1 VAVLGP
7 VEVRRDGLQLPIPGG
22 KATELLV
29 RLALVAGVRVRTE
42 RLIDDLWSDE
52 GAAVGRNTLQSKV
65 SRLRRAL
72 GDPALL
78 TGDLSGYTLNID
90 PGSVDAL
97 EVLRLAQSATPVP
110 DRDRALAMFSGD
122 ILPGGGAARWIE
134 PYRARLEET
143 RLELT
148 EEHLAALLER
158 GAAGELVAELESLV
172 SDHPLREGLWALLI
186 TVLYRAD
193 RQADALAAYR
203 RVQHLLA
210 DELGLDPGPDLQ
222 VLERQ
227 ILRHDPELAAPKPF
241 HQPSAAPGN
250 LGGLTGSLQG
260 RSADLAAI
268 AELVAVHRLVTVVG
282 LAGVGK
288 TRLAIEVARR
298 SQPAD
303 GRWLVRLENA
313 RTGAS
318 VWQEVGEVF
327 DTAGATEAMVLDR
340 LRGLDLLLVLDNCEQ
355 LVEVLPN
362 LLEQML
368 SAAPGLRVLATSQLP
383 LDVDGE
389 AVYPLDPLAITDAVA
404 LFSERASQQRRSF
417 RTGDDTDRVIETV
430 CRSLDGLPLA
440 IELAAA
446 RVKALSVEEI
456 ARRLGD
462 RFTLLNDPTS
472 HRPPRQRTLRA
483 ALAWSY
489 DLLFPDDQRGLWA
502 LSCFSGGAPLAAVE
516 HVLGA
521 LGVPTPSAID
531 VVGRL
536 VDRSLI
542 SLDVEAGGAVRYRLL
557 DSVRDFSSDRLR
569 ESGSADVARGA
580 HAAWFGAAAL
590 RAEHGVRGPEQS
602 EHLAIA
608 RSERANIDEALTW
621 TATHDPLLGLQIAR
635 GFGWSWVVIGAGV
648 DGADRIR
655 HALIAAGG
663 SALVRDRA
671 YALLLA
677 GWLEASAGNLD
688 RASSDI
694 AEGMAMADDE
704 LRSVG
709 QLHLSFV
716 RSQQGRAQDAL
727 DLLEESRVIFHH
739 LGLGWEEA
747 ANWVLTAWAETAR
760 GEMARGKAACDEAL
774 RLIVPI
780 GDNWG
785 RIHAEAMLG
794 GLAQAEHRFADAAEH
809 LEQAAE
815 AAHRL
820 GFRAA
825 EAHHLTNLGWAEHQ
839 VGDQQRATATL
850 ERAIDVGRSTGDLRT
865 AALAQVRLGR
875 VLRALGQS
883 AAARTVVE
891 AAQRWYALAGG
902 GDGALLAEWVLAAL
916 DVEDDAPD
924 ARERISQVLTAAHTA
939 GDIEVEVLAL
949 DTSALAYAKQERVDE
964 ARTALAHADQLMPAA
979 LHLLTDSD
987 RIDREQSRRFLP

>member
-1 VAVLGP
+1 MAVLGP
-7 VEVRRDGLQLPIPGG
+7 VEVRRDGVQVPIPGG

-29 RLALVAGVRVRTE
+29 RLALVAGDRVRTE

-52 GAAVGRNTLQSKV
+52 GSVVGRNTLQSKV

-78 TGDLSGYTLNID
+78 TGDSSGYTLKVD

-97 EVLRLAQSATPVP
+97 EVLRLAQSSTPVP
-110 DRDRALAMFSGD
+110 DRDRVLAMFTGEV
-122 ILPGGGAARWIE
+122 LPGGGSARWIE

-143 RLELT
+143 RLKLT
-148 EEHLAALLER
+148 EEQLAGRLER
-158 GAAGELVAELESLV
+158 GASGELVAELQSLV
-172 SDHPLREGLWALLI
+172 ADHPLREGLWTLLI
-186 TVLYRAD
+186 TALYRAD

-203 RVQHLLA
+203 HVRRLLA
-210 DELGLDPGPDLQ
+210 EELGLDPGPDLQ
-222 VLERQ
+222 ILERR
-227 ILRHDPELAAPKPF
+227 ILRQDPELAAPRP
-241 HQPSAAPGN
+241 APGN
-250 LGGLTGSLQG
+250 LAELSGSLVG
-260 RSADLAAI
+260 RQADLAAVG
-268 AELVAVHRLVTVVG
+268 ELVATHRLITLVG
-282 LAGVGK
+282 PAGVGK
-288 TRLAIEVARR
+288 TRLAIEVARA
-298 SQPAD
+298 SGSTD

-313 RTGAS
+313 RTGSA
-318 VWQEVGEVF
+318 VWQGVGEAF
-327 DTAGATEAMVLDR
+327 DVPGATEAMVLDR
-340 LRGLDLLLVLDNCEQ
+340 LHGLDLLLVLDNCEQ
-355 LVEVLPN
+355 LIEVLPG
-362 LLEQML
+362 LLERML
-368 SAAPGLRVLATSQLP
+368 SAAPRLRVLATSQLR
-383 LDVDGE
+383 LGVDGE
-389 AVYPLDPLAITDAVA
+389 TVYSVEPLAISDAVA

-417 RTGDDTDRVIETV
+417 RTGENTDRLIKAV

-502 LSCFSGGAPLAAVE
+502 LACFSGGGPLAAIE

-542 SLDVEAGGAVRYRLL
+542 SLDVGSGGQLRYRLL
-557 DSVRDFSSDRLR
+557 DSVRDFSVDRLR
-569 ESGSADVARGA
+569 EAGAADVAQGA
-580 HAAWFGAAAL
+580 HAAWFGEAAT

-608 RSERANIDEALTW
+608 RSERANIDEALVW

-635 GFGWSWVVIGAGV
+635 GFGWAWVVIGAGA
-648 DGADRIR
+648 DGAHRIR
-655 HALIAAGG
+655 QALTAAAGLA
-663 SALVRDRA
+663 SARDRA
-671 YALLLA
+671 NALLLA

-688 RASSDI
+688 RATSHI
-694 AEGMAMADDE
+694 EEGMAIADDE
-704 LRSVG
+704 LRRVG

-727 DLLEESRVIFHH
+727 LLLEESRPVFRRG
-739 LGLGWEEA
+739 GLKWEEA
-747 ANWVLTAWAETAR
+747 ANWVLTAWAEIAR

-774 RLIVPI
+774 RLIVPL

-794 GLAQAEHRFADAAEH
+794 GLAQAEQRFADAAEH
-809 LEQAAE
+809 LERAVD

-825 EAHHLTNLGWAEHQ
+825 EAHHLTNLGRAEQ
-839 VGDQQRATATL
+839 QLGDRRRASATL
-850 ERAIDVGRSTGDLRT
+850 DRAIDVARATGDLRT

-875 VLRALGQS
+875 LLRELGES
-883 AAARTVVE
+883 AAARTTVAE
-891 AAQRWYALAGG
+891 AQNWYALAGG
-902 GDGALLAEWVLAAL
+902 GDGALLAESVLAAL
-916 DVEDDAPD
+916 DVEDESPEAQERV
-924 ARERISQVLTAAHTA
+924 ARVLGAAHDA
-939 GDIEVEVLAL
+939 GDLEVEVLAL
-949 DTSALAYAKQERVDE
+949 DACAVAHAKHGRLHE
-964 ARTALAHADQLMPAA
+964 AQTALARADQLMSAA
-979 LHLLTDSD
+979 HHLLSDSD
-987 RIDREQSRRFLP
+987 RIDRDRARQFLRPAP